1 MCEINDMT
9 NEERR
14 LRQIVK
20 DKKENIISEQGEIE
34 FFEKVIKR
42 LHQERCRHIT
52 PQAGDDGGNI
62 HCHECGKLLS

>member
-1 MCEINDMT
+1 MYEANGMT

-20 DKKENIISEQGEIE
+20 EKKENIISKQGEIE

-42 LHQERCRHIT
+42 LHQARCQHV
-52 PQAGDDGGNI
+52 PQSGDDGANEYCGI
-62 HCHECGKLLS
+62 CGKPL